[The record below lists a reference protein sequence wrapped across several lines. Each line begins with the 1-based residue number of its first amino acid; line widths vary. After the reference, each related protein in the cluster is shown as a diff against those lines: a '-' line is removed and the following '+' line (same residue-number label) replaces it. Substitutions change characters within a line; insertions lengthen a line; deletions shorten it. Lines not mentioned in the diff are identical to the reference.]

1 MPVPNEDRQ
10 LTETFEL
17 AFDGK
22 TFKPCVTNTM
32 KRDR

>member
-1 MPVPNEDRQ
+1 MPVQNEDRQ

-17 AFDGK
+17 AFDGM